1 MIMKYESKEFSREL
15 VERLNADAEFRDKA
29 KGMNLR
35 TLVVIDDVA
44 FAVYT
49 RYEDGEVVERRHL
62 RLAEADA
69 MRKNMD
75 FVMEIPTYE
84 LSVAAASGKESFESL
99 FMNRK
104 VKLEGSILKAL
115 PYLNAMRIVA
125 KITAHL
131 VSECAVPSQ
140 DEFRRMVDDEGFLGL
155 NKN

>member
-1 MIMKYESKEFSREL
+1 
-15 VERLNADAEFRDKA
+15 
-29 KGMNLR
+29 
-35 TLVVIDDVA
+35 
-44 FAVYT
+44 
-49 RYEDGEVVERRHL
+49 
-62 RLAEADA
+62 
-69 MRKNMD
+69 MD